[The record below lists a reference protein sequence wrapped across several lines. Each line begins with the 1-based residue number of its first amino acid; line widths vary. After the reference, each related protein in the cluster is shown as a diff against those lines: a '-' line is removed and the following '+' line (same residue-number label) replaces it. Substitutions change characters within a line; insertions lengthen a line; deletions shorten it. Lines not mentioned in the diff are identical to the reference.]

1 MTQIR
6 EKWNSLVLVE
16 LIFEWYEGG
25 AMVSRILGLFLFRI
39 NEHLKRKKEH
49 LDENDFRHGYG
60 NCFESSV
67 LKVT

>member
-25 AMVSRILGLFLFRI
+25 AMVSRILVFFFCL
-39 NEHLKRKKEH
+39 
-49 LDENDFRHGYG
+49 
-60 NCFESSV
+60 ES
-67 LKVT
+67 TIT